1 VCPRR
6 HKSLRLREKRREL
19 LNQNFDEVR
28 ELMERWNERLTLG
41 SLKLSQRFES
51 GQLRILL
58 PFRHIQSG
66 KRGIIVFE
74 PVVPVESLTFTENIT
89 AARYQSS
96 VFVDVVKFVKSPKC
110 VIPTFIR
117 LEGVDELDSSWFN
130 QALYFSTSAGFIS
143 MEVFA
148 NRERNVSQIFPASFR
163 VADQG
168 EMVDHVV
175 ERAPKIVQNI
185 ASDRKHFETNDWKFS
200 KLRREL
206 GNFRVILRD
215 TDMSVGV
222 PIRLRSSFEFNEVLF
237 GPFNLYP
244 HKDKSFFCAQRH
256 GVNSNS

>member
-6 HKSLRLREKRREL
+6 HKSLRLCEKRSEL
-19 LNQNFDEVR
+19 LDQNFDEVR
-28 ELMERWNERLTLG
+28 ELMERWNERLTLS
-41 SLKLSQRFES
+41 SLKLSHRFES
-51 GQLRILL
+51 GKLRILL
-58 PFRHIQSG
+58 PFGHIQSA

-74 PVVPVESLTFTENIT
+74 PVVPIESLTFTENIT

-96 VFVDVVKFVKSPKC
+96 VFVDVVKFVKSPKR

-117 LEGVDELDSSWFN
+117 LEGVDELDGSWFN
-130 QALYFSTSAGFIS
+130 QALYFSTSTGFIS

-148 NRERNVSQIFPASFR
+148 NRERNVSQIFPAGLR

-168 EMVDHVV
+168 EMVDHVI
-175 ERAPKIVQNI
+175 ERAPKVVQNI
-185 ASDRKHFETNDWKFS
+185 ASDRKHFETNDWEFYE
-200 KLRREL
+200 LRRAL
-206 GNFRVILRD
+206 DKFRIVLRD

-222 PIRLRSSFEFNEVLF
+222 PIRLRGSFEFNEVLF

-244 HKDKSFFCAQRH
+244 NKDESFFCAQRH